1 MTPVEQLE
9 TIVPS
14 LNGLVER
21 MWHGQLEYSS
31 PCSEFTVHDL
41 VNHMIVLGG
50 SFAPMFRGEP
60 VPEITAPVVYG
71 WVPAQEFVDTMNDLV
86 AAVKSPGAMD
96 RTIQSP
102 VGEMDGATFCRFVA
116 LDGLVHG
123 WDLATALGVEWDPP
137 ADVVSAVDSFAR
149 AAINDDVRASG
160 AFAAEVA
167 VSADASALDRL
178 VAFTGRAA

>member
-9 TIVPS
+9 NIVPS
-14 LNGLVER
+14 LNGMVER
-21 MWHGQLEYSS
+21 MWHGQLERSS
-31 PCSEFTVHDL
+31 PCAEFTVHDL
-41 VNHMIVLGG
+41 LNHMIVLGG

-60 VPEITAPVVYG
+60 VPEITAPAVYG
-71 WVPAQEFVDTMNDLV
+71 WVPANEFVDTMNDLV

-96 RTIQSP
+96 RTIDSP
-102 VGEMDGATFCRFVA
+102 VGAVDGATFCRFVA

-123 WDLATALGVEWDPP
+123 WDIATALGAEWEPP
-137 ADVVSAVDSFAR
+137 AEVVAEVDAFAR
-149 AAINDDVRASG
+149 VAITDDVRASG

-167 VSADASALDRL
+167 VSAEASPLERL

>member
-21 MWHGQLEYSS
+21 MWHGQLEYAS

-41 VNHMIVLGG
+41 VNHMIVGG
-50 SFAPMFRGEP
+50 GTFAPMFRGEP